1 MRLIPTKFTVLIVES
16 LQMFKPTHTLVSRRR
31 RLPVALVPGGEGY
44 KIYTEAEW
52 EQNREPAFE
61 LHPKLGVFCRGV
73 QVLGH
78 HLEPIDATDAEAAS
92 FKAETTTSA

>member
-1 MRLIPTKFTVLIVES
+1 MRLIPTEFAVLTVES
-16 LQMFKPTHTLVSRRR
+16 LQMFNPTHTLVSRRR

-52 EQNREPAFE
+52 GQDRDPAFE

-78 HLEPIDATDAEAAS
+78 HLEPINNTEATGLATE
-92 FKAETTTSA
+92 AETPTSA